1 MERCRSNQLLGL
13 RCECDQESAGIDVRK
28 SQKTAISRIENTMPA
43 IAAAFGVFRFACVSE
58 PDFIAPLSSCRG
70 PIALRR

>member
-1 MERCRSNQLLGL
+1 
-13 RCECDQESAGIDVRK
+13 VRR

-58 PDFIAPLSSCRG
+58 ADFIEPLSTCRG
-70 PIALRR
+70 PIPLRR